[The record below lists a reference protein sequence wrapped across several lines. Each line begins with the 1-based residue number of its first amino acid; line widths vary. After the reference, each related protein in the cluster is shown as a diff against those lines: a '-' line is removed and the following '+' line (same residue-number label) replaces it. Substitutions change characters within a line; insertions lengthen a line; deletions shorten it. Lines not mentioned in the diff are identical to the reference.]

1 MWAKS
6 AHEQDFVIGL
16 NKCGTNSLH
25 QLFVRSGINSL
36 HFRAPGVGNA
46 AVRLV
51 NNICA
56 GRPCL
61 FGMDQYQ
68 AYSDLSYADAKLYI
82 EGAQFFRHF
91 RAAYPD
97 AWFILNTRDEAEWLD
112 SRLSHRNGTLR
123 TRAMKIYGVD
133 EAGLRELWRTQF
145 RSHNAAVRTHFA
157 EADRFLEFRIDRD
170 PVARLADFLRPAFDI
185 DITHWAQRNRSRA
198 TASTGHSDGAG
209 QYLTQV
215 TR

>member
-1 MWAKS
+1 MS
-6 AHEQDFVIGL
+6 RIFVIGL

-25 QLFVRSGINSL
+25 QLFVRSGLSSL
-36 HFRAPGVGNA
+36 HFRAPDVGNA

-61 FGMDQYQ
+61 FGMDRYQ

-82 EGAQFFRHF
+82 EGAHFFRHF
-91 RAAYPD
+91 HAEYPD
-97 AWFILNTRDEAEWLD
+97 AWFILNTRDEAAWLD

-123 TRAMKIYGVD
+123 ARAMKIYGVD
-133 EAGLRELWRTQF
+133 EAGLRTLWETQF
-145 RSHNAAVRTHFA
+145 RSHNAAVRQHFA
-157 EADRFLEFRIDRD
+157 DAGRFLEFRIDQD
-170 PVARLADFLRPAFDI
+170 PAERLANFLHPDFDI
-185 DITHWAQRNRSRA
+185 DVKHWRQRNRSPA
-198 TASTGHSDGAG
+198 TASTGHSDGAR
-209 QYLTQV
+209 QHLTQA